1 MIPDADRP
9 PLDERIDLLFFGSG
23 AAALL
28 YQTVW
33 ARALQ
38 DVIGTTAGAIATVF
52 AATMAGLAAGGWVGG
67 RAAPRLTRP
76 LWVWAGLE
84 LAIGAWGALFPALMP
99 GARALHVALG
109 TAGFGLAAGPFVRF
123 AWVFCAL
130 LPATLA
136 MGATLPVLARDA
148 GARSGA
154 ENGGRL
160 GRLYAANT
168 AGAVLG
174 AGAAGLLLLP
184 WLGLTSAGRCAVL
197 LSLSL
202 AVVAVAIAR
211 ETAPLPATRWT
222 PPAGFRPWLGA
233 IAAGGFSGLVVEV
246 AWTRLLALVLGPS
259 VYGFAVILVSTLS
272 GLALGGLI
280 GRWCADPL
288 ARRGWGREAVAA
300 CRFGAALSAW
310 GMLFTSNELPYWYV
324 WMFDAIGGADDPW
337 LGFAGCLLFSCGLL
351 FPTMICSGASFPIAV
366 RAAEH
371 RADGLGP
378 ATGAL
383 AAASSLGGAVGAA
396 LAGFWMLPALTVV
409 GAIQCAAT
417 VDAMGAA
424 ALLARIRPR
433 TAWAIGASVIG
444 AVWAVRPPWDPATM
458 TAGTY
463 LYLSRFSDHSR
474 AGIRTFTVAERLL
487 YYREGPTAV
496 VTVGENPATGH
507 RWLATNGKIDASSE
521 GDRATQILVG
531 LLPFQFA
538 PAPEDVLVIGLAS
551 GMTAGAALQAPGVQ
565 HLDVV
570 EIEPAMA
577 EAATWF
583 APYNFGALDDPRLTL
598 SFDDARSLL
607 LQRPP
612 GTYEVVISEP
622 SNPWIAGVASL
633 FTTEF
638 LTFGKA
644 RLAPGGVWAQWIQV
658 YGLDV
663 NALRTLLA
671 TFADVYPHVAV
682 FGIDEMADLVVIGS
696 DRPLRAD
703 AATLAAL
710 FAAPGAREA
719 LDLAGVH
726 LPDDLLALRQLDTAA
741 IAELTQGA
749 VRNTDDNVRIE
760 YLAPLRMHR
769 DTTLANL
776 ALLRRHAHLPTD
788 LPADPLA
795 WADLALAL
803 EQRRDPRANAAWQH
817 AIRLLP
823 PGDPL
828 ADTWSAAAGV
838 SPPPAPADAARP

>member
-1 MIPDADRP
+1 VSADAERP

-52 AATMAGLAAGGWVGG
+52 AATMAGLAAGGWFGG
-67 RAAPRLTRP
+67 RVAPRLARP
-76 LWVWAGLE
+76 LRTWAALE
-84 LAIGAWGALFPALMP
+84 FAIGAWGALFPTLMP
-99 GARALHVALG
+99 GARSLHVALG
-109 TAGFGLAAGPFVRF
+109 AAGLGPVAGQLARF
-123 AWVFCAL
+123 LWVFCAL

-174 AGAAGLLLLP
+174 AGVAGLVLLP
-184 WLGLTSAGRCAVL
+184 WLGLTAAGRCAVAL
-197 LSLSL
+197 NVALGC
-202 AVVAVAIAR
+202 VAVAIAR
-211 ETAPLPATRWT
+211 ETQPLPRTRWA
-222 PPAGFRPWLGA
+222 PPAGFADWLWA

-259 VYGFAVILVSTLS
+259 VYGFAVILVSTLA
-272 GLALGGLI
+272 GLALGGWI
-280 GRWCADPL
+280 GRWAADPI
-288 ARRGWGREAVAA
+288 ARRGWGREAVTA
-300 CRFGAALSAW
+300 CRLGAAVSAW
-310 GMLFTSNELPYWYV
+310 GMLYTSNQLPYWYV
-324 WMFDAIGGADDPW
+324 WIFDAIGGADDPW
-337 LGFAGCLLFSCGLL
+337 LGFAGCLLLACGLL

-366 RAAEH
+366 RAAEP
-371 RADGLGP
+371 RSDGLGP

-396 LAGFWMLPALTVV
+396 LAGFWMLPTLTVV
-409 GAIQCAAT
+409 GSVQCAAT
-417 VDAMGAA
+417 LDVLGAA
-424 ALLARIRPR
+424 GLLARARPR
-433 TAWAIGASVIG
+433 AALALGAGVISV
-444 AVWAVRPPWDPATM
+444 VWVARPPWDPATL

-474 AGIRTFTVAERLL
+474 EGIRTFTVAERLL

-496 VTVGENPATGH
+496 VTVGENPETGH

-521 GDRATQILVG
+521 GDRGTQILVG

-538 PAPEDVLVIGLAS
+538 PTPDDVLVIGLAS
-551 GMTAGAALQAPGVQ
+551 GMTAGAALQAPGVR

-577 EAATWF
+577 EAAAWF
-583 APYNFGALDDPRLTL
+583 APYNFGALDDPRLEL

-607 LQRPP
+607 LQRPL

-703 AATLAAL
+703 ASTLSAL
-710 FAAPGAREA
+710 FGAPGARDA

-741 IAELTQGA
+741 IAAMTAGA

-776 ALLRRHAHLPTD
+776 AMLRHHAHLPTD
-788 LPADPLA
+788 VPEDPLA
-795 WADLALAL
+795 WADLAFAL
-803 EQRRDPRANAAWQH
+803 EQRRDPRAAAAWTR

-823 PGDPL
+823 PEDPL
-828 ADTWSAAAGV
+828 AATWSDAAGL
-838 SPPPAPADAARP
+838 SPPRDPGDAATP